1 MDKNGSSKPTRAIK
15 MNAGRSL
22 RVALAKKDMTQ
33 QDLAKQMKVSSA
45 YVSRLANAEHIGMGT
60 VVSLS
65 EFFGM
70 KPSEFLALGED

>member
-1 MDKNGSSKPTRAIK
+1 MAQHKQRETTT

-22 RVALAKKDMTQ
+22 RVALAKKDMNQ
-33 QDLAKQMKVSSA
+33 QDLARDMKVSSA
-45 YVSRLANAEHIGMGT
+45 YVSRLANAEKIGMGT
-60 VVSLS
+60 VVQLA